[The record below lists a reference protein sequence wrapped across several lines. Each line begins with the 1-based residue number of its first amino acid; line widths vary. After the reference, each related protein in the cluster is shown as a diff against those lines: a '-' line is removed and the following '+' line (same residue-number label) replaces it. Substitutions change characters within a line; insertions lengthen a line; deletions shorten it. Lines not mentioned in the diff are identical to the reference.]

1 LIVKEKESVM
11 MKRIAR
17 TTRDRKLAGVCGG
30 VADYFN
36 IDPTL
41 VRIIAVVL
49 FIPFSAL
56 IAALY
61 IAAIFL
67 IPNDTDVIDT

>member
-1 LIVKEKESVM
+1 

>member
-1 LIVKEKESVM
+1 
-11 MKRIAR
+11 MKRLTR
-17 TTRDRKLAGVCGG
+17 TTEDRKLAGVCGG
-30 VADYFN
+30 LGEYFN

-41 VRIIAVVL
+41 VRIIAAIL

-56 IAALY
+56 VAILY

-67 IPNDTDVIDT
+67 VPNDTEADQA

>member
-1 LIVKEKESVM
+1 M

-30 VADYFN
+30 LADYFN

-67 IPNDTDVIDT
+67 IPNDTDVVDT

>member
-1 LIVKEKESVM
+1 

-30 VADYFN
+30 LADYFN

-67 IPNDTDVIDT
+67 IPNDTDVVDT

>member
-1 LIVKEKESVM
+1 

-30 VADYFN
+30 LADYFN

>member
-1 LIVKEKESVM
+1 M

-30 VADYFN
+30 LADYFN

>member
-1 LIVKEKESVM
+1 

-41 VRIIAVVL
+41 VRIITVVL
-49 FIPFSAL
+49 FIPFSAM